1 MLKSKIILK
10 YLIKENLISFLIIL
24 SFSCFLF
31 ISIDLIELIRRSS
44 SKSIEFSILLKM
56 AIFHIPSLFPII
68 LPTVFLLSSMNTYM
82 KLNKF
87 NELNVLRASG
97 FSIWSIISPAL
108 INVFLISASFIL
120 ILNPIFSHMNIK
132 FKNFESIYFKG
143 NSGLYSISQ
152 TGLWLREK
160 NNNFEYVIN
169 AKHYSSEEKKL
180 KEVKIFKFDLNNKF
194 LERIDVDNVEMINDQ
209 YWKLIN
215 GYKLELNKTPNEF
228 ETYDL
233 DINLDVAKIEKNFRP
248 PETISFW
255 ELTNYINNLEKSGFS
270 VKKHVIYKNY
280 LYSYPLILVSMV
292 LLGCILSIKKERIKK
307 NILKVISGII
317 IGVIFHF
324 LSDIVKTLG
333 QTGSLNVFFAVWAPP
348 IIFNLFLLS
357 TLIHFEDG

>member
-1 MLKSKIILK
+1 MQNIIHQRK
-10 YLIKENLISFLIIL
+10 
-24 SFSCFLF
+24 
-31 ISIDLIELIRRSS
+31 
-44 SKSIEFSILLKM
+44 
-56 AIFHIPSLFPII
+56 
-68 LPTVFLLSSMNTYM
+68 
-82 KLNKF
+82 
-87 NELNVLRASG
+87 
-97 FSIWSIISPAL
+97 
-108 INVFLISASFIL
+108 
-120 ILNPIFSHMNIK
+120 
-132 FKNFESIYFKG
+132 
-143 NSGLYSISQ
+143 
-152 TGLWLREK
+152 
-160 NNNFEYVIN
+160 
-169 AKHYSSEEKKL
+169 KKL

-324 LSDIVKTLG
+324 FSDIVKTLG
-333 QTGSLNVFFAVWAPP
+333 QTGSLNVFCSMG
-348 IIFNLFLLS
+348 S
-357 TLIHFEDG
+357 TNYF

>member
-357 TLIHFEDG
+357 ALIHFEDG

>member
-120 ILNPIFSHMNIK
+120 ILNPVFSHMNIK